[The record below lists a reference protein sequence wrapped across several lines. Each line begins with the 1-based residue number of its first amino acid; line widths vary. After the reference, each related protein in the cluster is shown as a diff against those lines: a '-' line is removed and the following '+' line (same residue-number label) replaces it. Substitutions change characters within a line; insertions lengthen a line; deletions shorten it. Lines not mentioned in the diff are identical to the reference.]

1 MTDPR
6 EKKDGDEDE
15 IEQGDGYSMPPSDP
29 AGPAMDDDAELE
41 QGIGYSAP
49 AADDPSDED

>member
-6 EKKDGDEDE
+6 ESKDGDDDE

-29 AGPAMDDDAELE
+29 AGPAMHEDAELE

-49 AADDPSDED
+49 AAEDSSAE